1 MTATL
6 EQRTLLPPEQGDS
19 ALERLLESLIQQAAP
34 AKLVGP
40 DGAEVTVP
48 AEIYSAL
55 VDVVETLSIGMAVT
69 ITPHNTLLT
78 TQQAAEILDLSRPTL
93 VRLLTDGEIPYE
105 NRGKHRR
112 VRLADLIEYRDRTRV
127 ARRKSLTDMTQEA
140 QAMGYYDS
148 TDKFI
153 ETRQP

>member
-6 EQRTLLPPEQGDS
+6 EQRTLLPPERGDS

-112 VRLADLIEYRDRTRV
+112 VRLADLIEYRDQTRV
-127 ARRKSLTDMTQEA
+127 ARRQGLDEMTREA
-140 QAMGYYDS
+140 HEGGYYFNGDGFS
-148 TDKFI
+148 
-153 ETRQP
+153 ESR